1 MSPSPPLSR
10 PPDLLAGFISVHPDP
25 GLPEL
30 VMAGE
35 QWGHGGQF
43 IGEHRHEVWE
53 FYHQVS
59 GESRWRVPGKNWKLA
74 PGSLLAVP
82 PGVSH
87 RMDAPQPEEH
97 HYYFA
102 AIDPEAVRKRHPE
115 LPDVFRGRTA
125 WMRENAHAVAPVFAT
140 LVREVSLLKEARGL
154 GLRLAVDALLLEI
167 ARTAGSRAAP
177 LSATLAWHPGV
188 ERAVGVIR
196 QNPGQSLTVASLAR
210 ARELV
215 ESSNLPLTQMAHE
228 LGFASSQHLSGAF
241 REAFGCPPRTW
252 KMRSGQSRKSSN

>member
-1 MSPSPPLSR
+1 
-10 PPDLLAGFISVHPDP
+10 
-25 GLPEL
+25 
-30 VMAGE
+30 
-35 QWGHGGQF
+35 
-43 IGEHRHEVWE
+43 
-53 FYHQVS
+53 
-59 GESRWRVPGKNWKLA
+59 
-74 PGSLLAVP
+74 
-82 PGVSH
+82 
-87 RMDAPQPEEH
+87 
-97 HYYFA
+97 
-102 AIDPEAVRKRHPE
+102 
-115 LPDVFRGRTA
+115 
-125 WMRENAHAVAPVFAT
+125 VAPVFAT

-210 ARELV
+210 LAGLSAGHLTELFKAHVGCTPHRFILQCRLERARELV